1 VKFRPT
7 LRPKEAPGWTRR
19 YEQLRAQVL
28 APDPL
33 MVTDGRGLNALLQQG
48 MAGWMRLWQEPLSG
62 ATAAK
67 LPAETRSAL
76 LPECP
81 QQEATR
87 LLVNMALSH
96 FRLTPCTS

>member
-1 VKFRPT
+1 MKTQPT
-7 LRPKEAPGWTRR
+7 FPSQEAPVWTRR

-28 APDPL
+28 ATDAP
-33 MVTDGRGLNALLQQG
+33 MVTDGRGLNALIQHG
-48 MAGWMRLWQEPLSG
+48 MVAWMRAWQEPLSG
-62 ATAAK
+62 ATAAR
-67 LPAETRSAL
+67 LPAENRSTL

-87 LLVNMALSH
+87 LLVNMALTH

>member
-1 VKFRPT
+1 MKTQPA
-7 LRPKEAPGWTRR
+7 LRPKDASGWTRR
-19 YEQLRAQVL
+19 YEQLRAQAL

-33 MVTDGRGLNALLQQG
+33 MVTDGRGLNVLLQQG

-62 ATAAK
+62 AAAAK
-67 LPAETRSAL
+67 LPTENRSTL
-76 LPECP
+76 LPEGP

>member
-1 VKFRPT
+1 MKPQPT
-7 LRPKEAPGWTRR
+7 LSPQEAPDWTRR

-33 MVTDGRGLNALLQQG
+33 IVTDCRGLNVLIQQG
-48 MAGWMRLWQEPLSG
+48 MAAWMRAWQQPLSG
-62 ATAAK
+62 AAAAR
-67 LPAETRSAL
+67 LAAENRSPL
-76 LPECP
+76 RPEGP

-96 FRLTPCTS
+96 LGLTPCTS

>member
-1 VKFRPT
+1 VKPQPA
-7 LRPKEAPGWTRR
+7 LPPQEAPDWTRR
-19 YEQLRAQVL
+19 YEHLRAQVL

-33 MVTDGRGLNALLQQG
+33 MVTDGRGLNVLLQQG
-48 MAGWMRLWQEPLSG
+48 MAGWMRAWQEPLSG
-62 ATAAK
+62 ATAAM
-67 LPAETRSAL
+67 LAAENRSPP
-76 LPECP
+76 LPEGP

>member
-1 VKFRPT
+1 MKTQPT
-7 LRPKEAPGWTRR
+7 FPSKEAPGWARR

-28 APDPL
+28 ATDPL
-33 MVTDGRGLNALLQQG
+33 MVTDGRALNVLTQQG
-48 MAGWMRLWQEPLSG
+48 MASWMRVWQEPLSG
-62 ATAAK
+62 ATAAM
-67 LPAETRSAL
+67 LPAENRSTL

-96 FRLTPCTS
+96 FRLTPGNS